1 VKNTGM
7 DDKFLSSH
15 CGVVKYVGLQG
26 HDISLHEMNYLS
38 NDMSHPLF
46 HCYFM
51 VHLYFY
57 YDVSFLCMIYRMLL
71 WTCIGL

>member
-38 NDMSHPLF
+38 NDMSHPISLCFIVTSWCIFIFITMF
-46 HCYFM
+46 HFC
-51 VHLYFY
+51 V
-57 YDVSFLCMIYRMLL
+57 
-71 WTCIGL
+71 